1 MTVWRR
7 SVAALAGLAL
17 AGCGLVTMASQ
28 PAPPPQRTVDPAT
41 AWPEIKANQSAA
53 RTGVLAVDVHVTQ
66 PENLVVVVPSAKI
79 RVMPY
84 APGLWEELS
93 ELLRWRYDGGLYY
106 PSKVRDAPRHIDDAI
121 TRYNRALA
129 AAGLS
134 DLSRSVDAYLDRP
147 IELNLVAGDYIALA
161 EYQTIGRG
169 PTQKV
174 WVWLERVRVEP
185 QSGLTL
191 VLGDGNTLCAEAL
204 TPNGTRCRDK

>member
-7 SVAALAGLAL
+7 SVAALGGLAL

-28 PAPPPQRTVDPAT
+28 P
-41 AWPEIKANQSAA
+41 
-53 RTGVLAVDVHVTQ
+53 
-66 PENLVVVVPSAKI
+66 
-79 RVMPY
+79 
-84 APGLWEELS
+84 EL
-93 ELLRWRYDGGLYY
+93 
-106 PSKVRDAPRHIDDAI
+106 DDAI

-147 IELNLVAGDYIALA
+147 IELDLVAGDYMALS

-191 VLGDGNTLCAEAL
+191 VLGHGNTLCAKAL